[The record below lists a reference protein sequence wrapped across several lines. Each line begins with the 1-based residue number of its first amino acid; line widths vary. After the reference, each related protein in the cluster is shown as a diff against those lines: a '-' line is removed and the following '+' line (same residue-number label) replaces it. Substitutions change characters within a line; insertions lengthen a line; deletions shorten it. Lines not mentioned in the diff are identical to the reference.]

1 MDIKRLEGSL
11 NQYIEELGIERSYG
25 YMELGACLPSA
36 EQAKLIGSNHVPLLR
51 QTILWNVNDEPFELT
66 THYFVGDK
74 FTITQD
80 KITARSTRDDAV
92 GSRAGNR
99 WSSKDFPGR
108 SVGSEWIVL
117 PSFCFR

>member
-80 KITARSTRDDAV
+80 KITARSTQTTLSDHAREPLV
-92 GSRAGNR
+92 
-99 WSSKDFPGR
+99 K
-108 SVGSEWIVL
+108 
-117 PSFCFR
+117 